1 MRRVTSGDH
10 YVNLVPKG
18 LYGDVSGD
26 KNMGEV
32 TGAAAAKLTFF
43 LYEQILAFRQAAR
56 RTGLTTRDIT
66 DVFYRNAARLLR
78 LT

>member
-1 MRRVTSGDH
+1 M
-10 YVNLVPKG
+10 NLVPHG

-32 TGAAAAKLTFF
+32 RGAAAAKLTFF
-43 LYEQILAFRQAAR
+43 LYEQILAFRQAAE
-56 RTGLTTRDIT
+56 RTRLTAGDVA

-78 LT
+78 GAGW